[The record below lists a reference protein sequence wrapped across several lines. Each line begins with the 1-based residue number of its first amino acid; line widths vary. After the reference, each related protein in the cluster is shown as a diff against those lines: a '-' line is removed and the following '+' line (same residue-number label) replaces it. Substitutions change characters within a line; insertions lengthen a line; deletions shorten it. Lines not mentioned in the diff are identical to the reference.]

1 VWDPHALLTLVL
13 VGARGAAVGAHRDE
27 LIIVTF
33 GVILGRDHHVIS
45 DTVLPRPPVRL
56 DAEQNRI
63 NPPSTVA

>member
-1 VWDPHALLTLVL
+1 VP
-13 VGARGAAVGAHRDE
+13 HRDE